1 MWDPLWGCTSIKL
14 RRLYESRIAVYRQDL
29 CLSNGVVH
37 MLDLYVDALLV
48 LVLVAD
54 VLSTILIYVLVE
66 YVD

>member
-1 MWDPLWGCTSIKL
+1 
-14 RRLYESRIAVYRQDL
+14 
-29 CLSNGVVH
+29 
-37 MLDLYVDALLV
+37 MLDSYVDALLA

>member
-1 MWDPLWGCTSIKL
+1 
-14 RRLYESRIAVYRQDL
+14 
-29 CLSNGVVH
+29 
-37 MLDLYVDALLV
+37 MLDSYVDALLE